1 MLLSSG
7 CSRDAKTKVE
17 KTALHLA
24 AGGGHSSIIEL
35 LLNANSDANPKDMVC
50 PKFVSSLSYLRLQF
64 WNAIT

>member
-35 LLNANSDANPKDMVC
+35 LLNANSEANPKDMVC
-50 PKFVSSLSYLRLQF
+50 SKFVSSLPSPAAVLKPK
-64 WNAIT
+64 